1 MVAFQEVGMGR
12 WFGRIRVKYAVAFIG
27 VALALLLVAIV
38 DALLV
43 NAVRERMLAFSGVF
57 NPAVS
62 AVLNGDRD
70 LYQARLSEVEYLA
83 EAPGLPRSEA
93 LANLYEEDVAQAYE
107 RMQTFISLLSAY
119 PDVIRRLNRFEA
131 LYREWRS
138 ASGKVLSYWNAGE
151 QEAALA
157 QLHGPSLS
165 AFEAL
170 REMYNVAGE
179 AADEKVAELEAA
191 TLARVRQQGRA
202 VGLFV
207 MLVFVF
213 SATLALMGPR
223 MMSRAIEQVSDR
235 IREITEGDGDLT
247 SRIVSRRHDEI
258 GDLARQFNGFISRID
273 TTLQSVRDSARSVHR
288 AADEIALS
296 SQELSSR
303 TEQTAANLQETSA
316 SMEEITA
323 TVANSSDAAL
333 QADDLAKSAVNIAHE
348 GHGAM
353 REVERTMQ
361 RINESAG
368 RINDIVSLI
377 DGIAFQTN
385 ILALNASVEAARAG
399 EHGRGFAVVAQ
410 EVRSLAS
417 RCGDA
422 SRDIRSLVE
431 ESVGN
436 TRQGTEGV
444 RRAGETMTDVVA
456 GIEQVTR
463 MIGEISSGAQE
474 QSRGIGQV
482 NTAVAELDSMTQHN
496 AAMVEQASAAADEM
510 RVQADQLQALIG
522 SFRLSSGEGERG
534 QVSGAARAPMV
545 ARSSV

>member
-1 MVAFQEVGMGR
+1 MGR

-27 VALALLLVAIV
+27 VALALLLVAMV
-38 DALLV
+38 DAMLV
-43 NAVRERMLAFSGVF
+43 NTVRERMLAFSGVF

-83 EAPGLPRSEA
+83 EDPGSPQSVI
-93 LANLYEEDVAQAYE
+93 LAGLYEEDVAQAYD
-107 RMQTFISLLSAY
+107 RMQTFIMLLSEY
-119 PDVIRRLNRFEA
+119 PDVVRRLNRFEA
-131 LYREWRS
+131 LYREWRN
-138 ASGKVLSYWNAGE
+138 ASEQVLSYWNAGE
-151 QEAALA
+151 REAART
-157 QLHGPSLS
+157 QLYGPSLS

-179 AADEKVAELEAA
+179 AADAKVKELEAS
-191 TLARVRQQGRA
+191 TQARVRQQGRA

-207 MLVFVF
+207 LLVFV
-213 SATLALMGPR
+213 SATALAWMGPR
-223 MMSRAIEQVSDR
+223 MMSRAIEQVSGR

-247 SRIVSRRHDEI
+247 ARILSRRRDEI
-258 GDLARQFNGFISRID
+258 GELAQQFNAFISRID
-273 TTLQSVRDSARSVHR
+273 STLVSVRASAGSVHR
-288 AADEIALS
+288 AADEIAHS

-323 TVANSSDAAL
+323 TVANSSDIAQ
-333 QADDLAKSAVNIAHE
+333 QADQLAKSAVSVAHD
-348 GHGAM
+348 GHSAM
-353 REVERTMQ
+353 RDVEQTMQ

-368 RINDIVSLI
+368 RINEIVSLI

-422 SRDIRSLVE
+422 SRDIRGLVE
-431 ESVGN
+431 DAVGN
-436 TRQGTEGV
+436 TRQGSERV
-444 RRAGETMTDVVA
+444 RRAGDTMTDVVT

-463 MIGEISSGAQE
+463 MISEISSGAQE

-496 AAMVEQASAAADEM
+496 AAMVEEASAAADEM

-522 SFRLSSGEGERG
+522 SFRLSEGG
-534 QVSGAARAPMV
+534 GLTD
-545 ARSSV
+545 

>member
-1 MVAFQEVGMGR
+1 MGE
-12 WFGRIRVKYAVAFIG
+12 WFGKIRIKYALAFIG
-27 VALALLLVAIV
+27 VALAVLLVAVV

-43 NAVRERMLAFSGVF
+43 NTVRERMLAFSGVF

-83 EAPGLPRSEA
+83 EAPGSPRLMA
-93 LANLYEEDVAQAYE
+93 LAGLYEEDAVQAYE
-107 RMQTFISLLSAY
+107 RMQVFISLLSDY
-119 PDVIRRLNRFEA
+119 PEVVRRLNRFEA

-138 ASGKVLSYWNAGE
+138 ASGKVLTYWNAGE
-151 QEAALA
+151 AEAARA
-157 QLHGPSLS
+157 QLQGPSLS

-170 REMYNVAGE
+170 RGMYNVAGE
-179 AADEKVAELEAA
+179 AADAKVAELEKA
-191 TLARVRQQGRA
+191 TVTRIRRQGQA
-202 VGLFV
+202 VALFV
-207 MLVFVF
+207 AVVFVL
-213 SATLALMGPR
+213 AAALALMGPR
-223 MMSRAIEQVSDR
+223 MMSRAIEQVSGR

-247 SRIVSRRHDEI
+247 ARIDSRRRDEI
-258 GDLARQFNGFISRID
+258 GELAQQFNRFISRID
-273 TTLQSVRDSARSVHR
+273 VTLQSVRDSARSVHR
-288 AADEIALS
+288 AADEIAQS

-323 TVANSSDAAL
+323 TVGNSSDAAQ
-333 QADDLAKSAVNIAHE
+333 QADELAKSAVNVAHE

-361 RINESAG
+361 RINESAA

-417 RCGDA
+417 RCGEA

-436 TRQGTEGV
+436 TRQGADGV
-444 RRAGETMTDVVA
+444 RKAGDTMTDVVA

-522 SFRLSSGEGERG
+522 SFRLSADGERG
-534 QVSGAARAPMV
+534 QAREAERAPMV
-545 ARSSV
+545 ARRLA

>member
-1 MVAFQEVGMGR
+1 MGR

-43 NAVRERMLAFSGVF
+43 NTVRERMLAFSGVF

-83 EAPGLPRSEA
+83 EEPGAPRLTV
-93 LANLYEEDVAQAYE
+93 LAGLYEEDVAQAYE
-107 RMQTFISLLSAY
+107 RMQTFITLLSDY

-131 LYREWRS
+131 LYREWRN
-138 ASGKVLSYWNAGE
+138 ASGKVLAYWNAGE
-151 QEAALA
+151 LEAAKA

-179 AADEKVAELEAA
+179 AADAKVEELEAA
-191 TLARVRQQGRA
+191 TVARVRQQGRA

-207 MLVFVF
+207 IVVFIF
-213 SATLALMGPR
+213 AATLALMGPR
-223 MMSRAIEQVSDR
+223 MMSRAIEQVSGR

-247 SRIVSRRHDEI
+247 ARIVSRRHDEI
-258 GDLARQFNGFISRID
+258 GDLAQQFNAFISRID
-273 TTLQSVRDSARSVHR
+273 GTLQSVRDSARSVHR
-288 AADEIALS
+288 AADEIAHS

-323 TVANSSDAAL
+323 TVANSSEAAL
-333 QADDLAKSAVNIAHE
+333 QADDLAKSAVNVAHE
-348 GHGAM
+348 GHSAM
-353 REVERTMQ
+353 RDVAKTMQ

-417 RCGDA
+417 RCGEA

-436 TRQGTEGV
+436 TRQGAEGV
-444 RRAGETMTDVVA
+444 RRAGDTMTDVVT

-510 RVQADQLQALIG
+510 RAQADQLQALIG
-522 SFRLSSGEGERG
+522 SFRLSGGKRVAMPLE
-534 QVSGAARAPMV
+534 QDRAPMV
-545 ARSSV
+545 ARRNG